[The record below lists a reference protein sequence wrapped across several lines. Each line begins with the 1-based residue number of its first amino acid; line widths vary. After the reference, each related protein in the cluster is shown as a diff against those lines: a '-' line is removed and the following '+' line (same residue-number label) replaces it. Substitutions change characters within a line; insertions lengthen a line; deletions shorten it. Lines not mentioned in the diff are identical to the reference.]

1 MLSVLAFPALSQK
14 SLWFLSASSVA
25 EGAGSR
31 FFSAL
36 ACDLTSS
43 RGACWTVGHPHR
55 CSPALLAGLPALW
68 RKEWM
73 GARSQNTCL
82 RKAHHRQKGV
92 WPVGPSGRLPARCSR
107 GCTELAAGC
116 LWFQEGLRPTLME
129 GTGGACNIFSQ
140 LRQKQKCLYLY
151 LRPDLKFR

>member
-1 MLSVLAFPALSQK
+1 MLCVLPFPALCFVQRPLISECI
-14 SLWFLSASSVA
+14 ASVS

-43 RGACWTVGHPHR
+43 RGSCWTVGHPYC
-55 CSPALLAGLPALW
+55 CSPALLAGLPTLW
-68 RKEWM
+68 KSGWGPGVRARVSGKPITDRM
-73 GARSQNTCL
+73 G
-82 RKAHHRQKGV
+82 
-92 WPVGPSGRLPARCSR
+92 SGRSGPQGGRR
-107 GCTELAAGC
+107 PG
-116 LWFQEGLRPTLME
+116 FQEAVQNLLLDVCDFKRDSDPLME

-140 LRQKQKCLYLY
+140 LRQKQKCLF